1 MTDGWPRE
9 RRGTKARHAALVE
22 AMIGSLGREFLRPQ
36 SVGDDTSIAFTRID
50 GDPNAALICFLPWR
64 MPYPLARVSRIAPK
78 NFLACYEMPNAI
90 VSSEPE
96 LCVRALDAVVEDAM
110 GVFAKTRLEP
120 AQLLVVGLSI
130 GTAVATVFANRIGA
144 RLCSIA
150 SADRGDLTLWE
161 SPASAQVKELAEA
174 KGYRCADFTRALAG
188 LHTIENLDN
197 LAPGSRFV
205 FGSRDE
211 LIPEPRRQGLI
222 SAVHR
227 ILPAAEVSY
236 VDAGHFGTMSETV
249 RRGLGAPAVHLAR
262 T

>member
-1 MTDGWPRE
+1 MFQS
-9 RRGTKARHAALVE
+9 V
-22 AMIGSLGREFLRPQ
+22 GRDFLCQR
-36 SVGDDTSIAFTRID
+36 SVGDDTCTAVTRID

-64 MPYPLARVSRIAPK
+64 MPYRLAQVSRIVPRH
-78 NFLACYEMPNAI
+78 FLACYEMPRAI

-96 LCVRALDAVVEDAM
+96 LCVRAVDAVVEDA
-110 GVFAKTRLEP
+110 VRVVDRARLDP

-161 SPASAQVKELAEA
+161 SPASAEVKKRAEA
-174 KGYRCADFTRALAG
+174 KGYRLSDFTRALSG
-188 LHTIENLDN
+188 LHTIENLAN

-205 FGSRDE
+205 FGLKDE
-211 LIPEPRRQGLI
+211 LIPEARRQGLI

-236 VDAGHFGTMSETV
+236 VDAGHFGTMSDTV
-249 RRGLGAPAVHLAR
+249 RRGLGEPTEVHLAR
-262 T
+262 A